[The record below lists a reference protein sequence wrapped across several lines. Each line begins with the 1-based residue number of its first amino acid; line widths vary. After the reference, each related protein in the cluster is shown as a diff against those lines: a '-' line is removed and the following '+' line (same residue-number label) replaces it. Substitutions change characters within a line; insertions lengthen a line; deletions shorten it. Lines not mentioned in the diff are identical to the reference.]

1 MKKLL
6 VVSDSFKGS
15 LTSKEICMI
24 WQEKLK
30 KYSSQFSCHCIP
42 FADGGEGSLE
52 SYLWYGGTL
61 KKISI
66 QDDLLGEMK
75 IPYVVDNGTML
86 IESASVVGLPL
97 YQDYL
102 APLTLNTFN
111 LGKIIKFGIESG
123 YRKFIIFLGGSA
135 TVDGGI
141 GLAEALGYRFFDKD
155 GNQVTPL
162 PSNMEKIEIIDVSEA
177 DKRLSECSF
186 TLGVDVTNPLIG
198 KNGCAFVFGPQKKAT
213 YEQCIQL
220 DKGLYHL
227 SDVLERMTHQSLK
240 KIKGL
245 GAAGGLGLFL
255 VALNHAKILNGTTLL
270 MERLHLESEIKDS
283 DLIITGEGRFDE
295 QSLHGKLISNLI
307 SEAKKYKVPIWVI
320 TGSTTFKNTHY
331 VDRIILLNEQ
341 EIPLEKKMKSAK
353 IDYSKKVDEIFQV
366 LANCQSSEWRKNESE

>member
-1 MKKLL
+1 MKKIL

-30 KYSSQFSCHCIP
+30 KYSSQFSCHCIS

-52 SYLWYGGTL
+52 SYLSYGGVL
-61 KKISI
+61 NEIIIK
-66 QDDLLGEMK
+66 DNLLGDMK
-75 IPYVVDNGTML
+75 ILYVVENDTML

-111 LGKIIKFGIESG
+111 LGKIIQFGIENG
-123 YRKFIIFLGGSA
+123 FRKFVIFLGGSA

-141 GLAEALGYRFFDKD
+141 GLADALGYRFFDKE
-155 GNQVTPL
+155 GKRLAPL

-177 DKRLSECSF
+177 DSRLSECTF
-186 TLGVDVTNPLIG
+186 TLGADVTNPLTG
-198 KNGCAFVFGPQKKAT
+198 ENGCAFVFGPQKKAT

-220 DKGLYHL
+220 DKGLNHL
-227 SDVLERMTHQSLK
+227 SDVLEKMTHQSLK
-240 KIKGL
+240 KIEGL

-255 VALNHAKILNGTTLL
+255 AAFHHARILNGTTLL
-270 MERLHLESEIKDS
+270 MERLHLESEIKQS
-283 DLIITGEGRFDE
+283 DLIITGEGRFNE

-307 SEAKKYKVPIWVI
+307 SEAKKYNVPIWVI
-320 TGSTTFKNTHY
+320 TGSTTLKNTHY
-331 VDRIILLNEQ
+331 VDRIIVLNEQ
-341 EIPLEKKMKSAK
+341 EIPLEKKMLSAK
-353 IDYSKKVDEIFQV
+353 IDYSKKVDEIFQELV
-366 LANCQSSEWRKNESE
+366 KFQSSE